1 MMRRETPDLLSI
13 CKIPS
18 LWAILL
24 YSTLLVSCGDNNT
37 VSLAPPVPEINSP
50 SGVWAGSFT
59 STRNGAIR
67 QVTGVV
73 SESYDTQLV
82 TTAIGERHYSG
93 IVSTDGDTLTG
104 TLTTYLGR
112 KGPFLGFDGVQSIM
126 LDGTIVE
133 RSTMSGDY
141 TGNEDDGR
149 FNLNYS
155 NIYEN
160 GSSLDSTSGIWVYS
174 EASSGGA
181 LYTVTLDI
189 DANGTLFGTDTGG
202 CVYGGQLALID
213 DRFNSYQANFNVS
226 SCITKNGDYSGLAFL
241 SSIGG
246 GQINQL
252 VLGASKPNRAFAA
265 LLRKL

>member
-1 MMRRETPDLLSI
+1 MRCETPDLLSI

-24 YSTLLVSCGDNNT
+24 YSMLLVSCGDNNT
-37 VSLAPPVPEINSP
+37 VSLAPPVPVIVSP
-50 SGVWAGSFT
+50 AGIWAGSFT
-59 STRNGAIR
+59 STTNGAIR

-73 SESYDTQLV
+73 SEGNDVQFV
-82 TTAIGERHYSG
+82 AGAIAARHYSG
-93 IVSTDGDTLTG
+93 IVSVAGDTLTG

-112 KGPFLGFDGVQSIM
+112 EGPFLGFDGVQSIM
-126 LDGTIVE
+126 LDGTVVE
-133 RSTMSGDY
+133 RSAMFGDY
-141 TGNEDDGR
+141 TGDEDGGR
-149 FNLNYS
+149 FNLNYR
-155 NIYEN
+155 NIYEID
-160 GSSLDSTSGIWVYS
+160 SSLDSTSGIWIYS
-174 EASSGGA
+174 EAAAGGA

-213 DRFNSYQANFNVS
+213 DQFNSYQVNFNVS
-226 SCITKNGDYSGLAFL
+226 SCIRKNGDYSGLAYL

>member
-1 MMRRETPDLLSI
+1 MMRRENSDLLSI
-13 CKIPS
+13 CKISS

-24 YSTLLVSCGDNNT
+24 YSTLLVSCGDSNSL
-37 VSLAPPVPEINSP
+37 SLAPPVPETNSP

-73 SESYDTQLV
+73 SEDYDTQLV
-82 TTAIGERHYSG
+82 AAAIAERHYSG

-112 KGPFLGFDGVQSIM
+112 EGPFLGFDGVQSIM

-133 RSTMSGDY
+133 RRAMSGDY
-141 TGNEDDGR
+141 TGVEDDGR
-149 FNLNYS
+149 FNLNYR

-160 GSSLDSTSGIWVYS
+160 SSSLDSTSGIWMYS
-174 EASSGGA
+174 EASPGGA
-181 LYTVTLDI
+181 LYIVTLDI
-189 DANGTLFGTDTGG
+189 DANGALFGTDTGG

-213 DRFNSYQANFNVS
+213 DQFNSYQANFNVS
-226 SCITKNGDYSGLAFL
+226 SCITKNGDYSGLAYL
-241 SSIGG
+241 SSIDG

-252 VLGASKPNRAFAA
+252 VLGASKHNRAFAA